1 VSERRCHVDAPLH
14 PLCIAVVG
22 AECTGKSALCEALAR
37 ALPGLWLPE
46 VLREFCDAHRR
57 TPRADEQ
64 AALLEAQLARE
75 AQGLRRARAEGLRW
89 VIADSTP
96 LATALYSVELF
107 GDASLFERALQH
119 QRSYA
124 LTLLAGDELPWVADG
139 VQRDGP
145 AARAAFQRR
154 LASTLQAHRLAF
166 TTVSGMLDE
175 RLARALAA
183 ARAAS
188 RSRARP
194 RRGAGTHRI

>member
-1 VSERRCHVDAPLH
+1 MSERRCQVDAPLH

-46 VLREFCDAHRR
+46 VLREFCDARGR

-75 AQGLRRARAEGLRW
+75 AQGLRRARAEGLGW
-89 VIADSTP
+89 VVADSTP

-107 GDASLFERALQH
+107 GDATLLERALAH
-119 QRSYA
+119 QRGYA

-139 VQRDGP
+139 IQRDGP
-145 AARAAFQRR
+145 AARASFQQR
-154 LASTLQAHRLAF
+154 LVGTLRAHRLAF
-166 TTVSGMLDE
+166 TTVSGTLEE
-175 RLARALAA
+175 RLAQALAA
-183 ARAAS
+183 ARATA
-188 RSRARP
+188 RAR
-194 RRGAGTHRI
+194 AV

>member
-1 VSERRCHVDAPLH
+1 MSERPRAGAASVQPLTV
-14 PLCIAVVG
+14 AVLG
-22 AECTGKSALCEALAR
+22 AECTGKSALSEALAR

-46 VLREFCDAHRR
+46 VLREFCDEHRR

-107 GDASLFERALQH
+107 GDASLLERALQH
-119 QRSYA
+119 QRGYA

-139 VQRDGP
+139 IQRDGP
-145 AARAAFQRR
+145 AARASFQRR
-154 LASTLQAHRLAF
+154 LVGTLQAHRLAF
-166 TTVSGMLDE
+166 AAVSGTMEE
-175 RLARALAA
+175 RLAQALAA
-183 ARAAS
+183 ARAAAGE
-188 RSRARP
+188 RAV
-194 RRGAGTHRI
+194 